1 MSLLCG
7 IQLKALEKSTATVV
21 VRVGGGRAL
30 VEPSAMMEA
39 KGRRAEVVEWNGLN
53 PYWVELVGR
62 DSDRYGRITRS
73 RTLAAGQRREMG

>member
-1 MSLLCG
+1 MCG
-7 IQLKALEKSTATVV
+7 IQLKALEKSTATV
-21 VRVGGGRAL
+21 VGGGRAL